1 MVYHNFP
8 DSKGRNWRY
17 ISFLDTMESHKGV
30 CCLSRESQ
38 YNYSGKL
45 RIKQCLTQ
53 HASMTSKSF
62 LGYIILYHFNS
73 FYIIEHYAISPI
85 ISSISPEMGFIHPPK
100 MAGLE
105 SAKQLPPHFSQHDI
119 NQSFQ
124 LHFWE
129 SFDGFPT
136 GITAPPFRW
145 SNRSAESALSST
157 MRRTWACARDRYL
170 KSMAEKP
177 PGIWSL
183 HDLGCGTPTFF
194 FGFDNNIIFWGSI
207 TYSDIFRDL
216 IGLHWKHIQLCQPPV
231 ANMFFPVQPQL
242 VDWPLW

>member
-1 MVYHNFP
+1 
-8 DSKGRNWRY
+8 
-17 ISFLDTMESHKGV
+17 
-30 CCLSRESQ
+30 
-38 YNYSGKL
+38 
-45 RIKQCLTQ
+45 
-53 HASMTSKSF
+53 
-62 LGYIILYHFNS
+62 
-73 FYIIEHYAISPI
+73 
-85 ISSISPEMGFIHPPK
+85 

-124 LHFWE
+124 AHFWE

-177 PGIWSL
+177 PGIFSAR
-183 HDLGCGTPTFF
+183 LGMW
-194 FGFDNNIIFWGSI
+194 NSYIFWVLAAMSFLGEYNLLWPIPRSNWVALE
-207 TYSDIFRDL
+207 TYSTLPTTSCQHVFPSAAPTGRL
-216 IGLHWKHIQLCQPPV
+216 TAVIGATWEYSSQLYEY
-231 ANMFFPVQPQL
+231 MFFYSP
-242 VDWPLW
+242 

>member
-1 MVYHNFP
+1 
-8 DSKGRNWRY
+8 
-17 ISFLDTMESHKGV
+17 
-30 CCLSRESQ
+30 
-38 YNYSGKL
+38 
-45 RIKQCLTQ
+45 
-53 HASMTSKSF
+53 
-62 LGYIILYHFNS
+62 
-73 FYIIEHYAISPI
+73 
-85 ISSISPEMGFIHPPK
+85 

>member
-8 DSKGRNWRY
+8 DSKGRSWRY

-30 CCLSRESQ
+30 CCISRESQ

-85 ISSISPEMGFIHPPK
+85 ISSISPEMGCIHPPK

-124 LHFWE
+124 PHF
-129 SFDGFPT
+129 
-136 GITAPPFRW
+136 
-145 SNRSAESALSST
+145 
-157 MRRTWACARDRYL
+157 
-170 KSMAEKP
+170 
-177 PGIWSL
+177 
-183 HDLGCGTPTFF
+183 
-194 FGFDNNIIFWGSI
+194 
-207 TYSDIFRDL
+207 
-216 IGLHWKHIQLCQPPV
+216 
-231 ANMFFPVQPQL
+231 
-242 VDWPLW
+242 